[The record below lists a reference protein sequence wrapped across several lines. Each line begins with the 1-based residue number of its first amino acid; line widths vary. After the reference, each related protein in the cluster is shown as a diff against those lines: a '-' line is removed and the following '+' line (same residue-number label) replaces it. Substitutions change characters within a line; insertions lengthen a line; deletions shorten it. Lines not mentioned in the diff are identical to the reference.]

1 MVPLRKRF
9 ECSPVNAA
17 AARTFVA
24 DAVEALDLRLDL
36 DIVELLVSEVATN
49 AIRHARTSFTVS
61 VSVPEAG
68 NAVRVEVSDES
79 TMAPRRIEPS
89 GEGGFG
95 LGIIEAM
102 AQRWGVDA
110 NDTGKAVWFELLPA
124 PAVASDPPE
133 RRPAPARAEMRS
145 EQPTYSIG
153 AVGRLVGI
161 GTTTLRAWERRYG
174 AVVPLR
180 SPGGQRLYTRDQVD
194 QLRFVVAQ
202 MEGGLTAADAHR
214 LLEER
219 VESLTLVPASPGA
232 SMLILLAERD
242 PYAADLSEY
251 FLRTEGYDVRL
262 ALDGEEAQRLQR
274 QRRPDL
280 AVIEL
285 LLTGASGF
293 HLCREL
299 ADAGVPVIAVS
310 SLLLRDAAMDAG
322 ASVFL
327 MKPLDPLKLV
337 STVRDLTGTSA
348 LGRAAAERGMGDVA
362 RR

>member
-1 MVPLRKRF
+1 MRKRF
-9 ECSPVNAA
+9 ECSPLSAA
-17 AARTFVA
+17 AARTFA
-24 DAVEALDLRLDL
+24 TDAVQALDLNLEIDSL
-36 DIVELLVSEVATN
+36 ELLVSEVATN
-49 AIRHARTSFTVS
+49 AIRHARTTFTVA
-61 VSVPEAG
+61 VSNAG
-68 NAVRVEVSDES
+68 NAVRVAVSDES
-79 TMAPRRIEPS
+79 TVAPRAQAPD
-89 GEGGFG
+89 EGGFG
-95 LGIIEAM
+95 LSIVEAL
-102 AQRWGVDA
+102 AHRWGVDSHK
-110 NDTGKAVWFELLPA
+110 TGKAVWFELLPLST
-124 PAVASDPPE
+124 AVLPHPE
-133 RRPAPARAEMRS
+133 SRPALEQSDVPS
-145 EQPTYSIG
+145 EHPTYSIG
-153 AVGRLVGI
+153 AVGRLVGVE
-161 GTTTLRAWERRYG
+161 TTTLRAWERRYG
-174 AVVPLR
+174 VVTPRR
-180 SPGGQRLYTRDQVD
+180 SSGGQRLYTRDQVD

-202 MEGGLTAADAHR
+202 TESGISAADAHR

-219 VESLTLVPASPGA
+219 VAALTFVPTSPEA

-280 AVIEL
+280 ALIDL

-327 MKPLDPLKLV
+327 SKPLDPLKLV
-337 STVRDLTGTSA
+337 STVRDLIGTSA
-348 LGRAAAERGMGDVA
+348 VGRAAVERDAGDFA